1 MKKNKA
7 PYSFEEKSQLKFRIP
22 ASLALFGVMGF
33 LCGMFMHY
41 GTIGGKF
48 GFPDFTRI
56 ILLNYIPPALAV
68 GFLCEHFLTKLNR
81 SLPWSKSMIIRY
93 SAGFGLSMV
102 VALLIS
108 VLWYLILHIPS
119 IFYQLQGFSSV
130 PPLSVILKFAVIL
143 FFLLMVY
150 NLLHMAMY
158 SYRKYFIYSV
168 KLKRMNA
175 EQMHL
180 HIEALKNQLTPHF
193 LFNNLNTVS
202 GLIYS
207 DKRLA
212 EQYIRKFSRTC
223 HFIMQNSANMLIRLE
238 EEIEFVKDYFFL
250 MQTRFPEK
258 MELEVDLGP
267 CHDAGFIPPLS
278 LQLLVENA
286 IKHNP
291 FSGDGL
297 LRIKIYCQD
306 KYCLVVENNLTKS
319 GISIAQSV
327 KSTGIGLQNLKER
340 FFYLTKL
347 PVTVERG
354 TDFKVKLPIL
364 KNKNSLYE
372 EKFA

>member
-1 MKKNKA
+1 
-7 PYSFEEKSQLKFRIP
+7 
-22 ASLALFGVMGF
+22 
-33 LCGMFMHY
+33 
-41 GTIGGKF
+41 
-48 GFPDFTRI
+48 
-56 ILLNYIPPALAV
+56 
-68 GFLCEHFLTKLNR
+68 
-81 SLPWSKSMIIRY
+81 
-93 SAGFGLSMV
+93 
-102 VALLIS
+102 
-108 VLWYLILHIPS
+108 
-119 IFYQLQGFSSV
+119 
-130 PPLSVILKFAVIL
+130 
-143 FFLLMVY
+143 
-150 NLLHMAMY
+150 
-158 SYRKYFIYSV
+158 
-168 KLKRMNA
+168 MNA

>member
-1 MKKNKA
+1 MEKNKA
-7 PYSFEEKSQLKFRIP
+7 PYSFEEKSQMKFRIP

-33 LCGMFMHY
+33 LCGMFVHF
-41 GTIGGKF
+41 GVIGGKLS
-48 GFPDFTRI
+48 FPEYSRM
-56 ILLNYIPPALAV
+56 ILLNFIPPAIAV
-68 GFLCEHFLTKLNR
+68 GFLMEYFLTKLNKA
-81 SLPWSKSMIIRY
+81 LPWSKSMIIRY
-93 SAGFGLSMV
+93 SAGFTLSIV
-102 VALLIS
+102 IAVLLII
-108 VLWYLILHIPS
+108 LWYFLLHLQS
-119 IFYQLQGFSSV
+119 IFDPPPGYTFMPPFSA
-130 PPLSVILKFAVIL
+130 ILKLGVIL

-158 SYRKYFIYSV
+158 SYRKFFIHSV
-168 KLKRMNA
+168 KLKRMTA
-175 EQMHL
+175 EQMNL

-212 EQYIRKFSRTC
+212 ENYIRKFSRSC
-223 HFIMQNSANMLIRLE
+223 HFIMQNSTNMLIRLE

-267 CHDAGFIPPLS
+267 CHDAGFLPPLS
-278 LQLLVENA
+278 IQLLVENA

-306 KYCLVVENNLTKS
+306 KYYLVVENNLSKS

-364 KNKNSLYE
+364 KNKNYLYE